1 MKTIKIEN
9 AKTRF
14 FESKEH
20 YLKFRQTWKD
30 FHNSDKLVWRED
42 VEVYSWAF
50 NKNITMKNVKHTSLS
65 SAHYMLYNLL
75 RGYEA
80 HRGFTEHGEHGWA
93 AYDDALSTILRWT
106 RYIKNVNSPSE
117 SSRNYARQMVDALV
131 LPFGDTLSQGVLVAL
146 AREIH
151 PDFPEFEP
159 EEWQDFTKV
168 EKEAKSESLKD
179 RLSRVFS

>member
-1 MKTIKIEN
+1 
-9 AKTRF
+9 
-14 FESKEH
+14 
-20 YLKFRQTWKD
+20 
-30 FHNSDKLVWRED
+30 
-42 VEVYSWAF
+42 
-50 NKNITMKNVKHTSLS
+50 
-65 SAHYMLYNLL
+65 
-75 RGYEA
+75 
-80 HRGFTEHGEHGWA
+80 
-93 AYDDALSTILRWT
+93 
-106 RYIKNVNSPSE
+106 
-117 SSRNYARQMVDALV
+117 MVDALV